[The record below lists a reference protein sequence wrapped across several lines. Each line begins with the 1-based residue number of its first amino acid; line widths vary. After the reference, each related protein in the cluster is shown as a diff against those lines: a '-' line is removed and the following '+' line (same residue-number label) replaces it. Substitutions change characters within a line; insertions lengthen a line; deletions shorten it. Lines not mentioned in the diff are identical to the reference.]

1 MRVLIA
7 EDDPTSRA
15 ILQASLSTWGLDVV
29 VARDGNEAWAAL
41 QAPGP
46 PNVAIL
52 DWMMPGL
59 DGLEVLARLRARPDL
74 AATYVVLLTG
84 KRDREDVMRGF
95 DAGAD
100 DYLVKPFDR
109 DALRARVR
117 VGFRIVDLQQKLRE
131 RVAEL
136 ESALAQVRTLS
147 GLLPICAYCKR
158 IRDDQDYW
166 SDVETYVS
174 ERSRAEF
181 SHGVC
186 PSCYDTHMK
195 PEMEKLRRANL
206 AKIR

>member
-1 MRVLIA
+1 
-7 EDDPTSRA
+7 
-15 ILQASLSTWGLDVV
+15 VV
-29 VARDGNEAWAAL
+29 VTRDGNEAWAAL

-46 PNVAIL
+46 PSVAIL

-84 KRDREDVMRGF
+84 KSDRDDVMRGF